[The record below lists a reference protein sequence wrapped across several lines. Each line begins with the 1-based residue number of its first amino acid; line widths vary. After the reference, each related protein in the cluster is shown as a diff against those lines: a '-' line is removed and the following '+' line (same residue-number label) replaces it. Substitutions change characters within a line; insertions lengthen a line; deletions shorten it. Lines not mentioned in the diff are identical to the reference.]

1 MNTMQKNQYT
11 PLFTPRFHLSDTALV
26 GIEVQIKQSQR
37 ILTDYETVRLIQS
50 GNSKDLLE
58 QINARLSLWSTKAE
72 KPLYLSWSLCSKTNP
87 TEVLLFLE
95 ELSLR
100 LPLSQLEIVLD
111 GRDLT
116 TSEACAKSRQ
126 IFDPLQDRRIRKG
139 LFHSRPFEFN
149 VNEIRECIGLF
160 KLKKSVIRDMKEDLS
175 IASQGHSVI
184 ERLNEEKIEIVTD
197 DLYSKSDVTCT
208 VLMGIGYG
216 QGYFFSRNQ
225 IPEKF
230 VKKLEKKP
238 ASNFY
243 ERRFDYFQ
251 DLMNYA

>member
-1 MNTMQKNQYT
+1 MQKNQYT

-37 ILTDYETVRLIQS
+37 ILTDYEAFRLIQS
-50 GNSKDLLE
+50 GNSGNLLE
-58 QINARLSLWSTKAE
+58 QISASLSQWSKKAE
-72 KPLYLSWSLCSKTNP
+72 KPLYLSWGLCSKANP
-87 TEVLLFLE
+87 TEMQFFLE
-95 ELSLR
+95 ELSLQ

-116 TSEACAKSRQ
+116 TSEAFAKSRQ
-126 IFDPLQDRRIRKG
+126 ILDALQDRRIRKG

-149 VNEIRECIGLF
+149 VNEIRECIDLF

-184 ERLNEEKIEIVTD
+184 ERLNAENIEIVAD
-197 DLYSKSDVTCT
+197 DLYSKSDVTCAI
-208 VLMGIGYG
+208 LMGIGYG
-216 QGYFFSRNQ
+216 QGYFLSRNQ
-225 IPEKF
+225 IPEKV

-238 ASNFY
+238 GSNFY

-251 DLMNYA
+251 DFMNYA